1 MKYQHSLNDKVL
13 FETDDASVFMEYL
26 ITDPKAMYAKNS
38 ILYNLLVT
46 SDGYICNMVSVTQ

>member
-13 FETDDASVFMEYL
+13 FETDDALVFMEYL
-26 ITDPKAMYAKNS
+26 MTNPKAVYAKNS

-46 SDGYICNMVSVTQ
+46 SDGYICNMVSATK